1 LSIAPSSTRCPTD
14 ETLALFASGDIDA
27 SPRNDVLVHIET
39 CSDCM
44 AAVLSANAHLEE
56 ERSVVRDW
64 SGRRARSDS
73 RWWLG
78 AVAAAVI
85 IAVIAFPLLRR
96 RDDPIARLVALAP
109 SSARQVEPRLSGGFA
124 WAPYRGPMRSTDSAA
139 DAERLKLGGA
149 AGDALER
156 AQRDHSQEAQR
167 AAAVALMLIDRPADA
182 IDRLHAAAEQ
192 SPADT
197 RAWND
202 LAAARYA
209 AAVQLQRPS
218 LLSEALAAADHAL
231 RIDPKSVEALFNR
244 ALILERMGLVGD
256 ARNAWLR
263 YLEVDSSSSWATE
276 ARGHLHELPSATSS
290 SGFDRDRPLLGNAT
304 AATYRPRLS

>member
-1 LSIAPSSTRCPTD
+1 MSRLPNTQCPTD

-27 SPRNDVLVHIET
+27 STRNDVLAHIET

-56 ERSVVRDW
+56 ERSVGRDW
-64 SGRRARSDS
+64 SGRRARSNS
-73 RWWLG
+73 RWWL

-85 IAVIAFPLLRR
+85 IAVIAFPMLRR

-109 SSARQVEPRLSGGFA
+109 ASARQVEPRLSGGFA

-149 AGDALER
+149 AGDALDR
-156 AQRDHSQEAQR
+156 AQRDHSTEAQR

-182 IDRLHAAAEQ
+182 VDRLQATAEQ
-192 SPADT
+192 SPGDA

-209 AAVQLQRPS
+209 SAVQLQRPS
-218 LLSEALAAADHAL
+218 LLPEALAAADRAL
-231 RIDPKSVEALFNR
+231 RIDPKSAEALFNR
-244 ALILERMGLVGD
+244 ALILERMGLTGE
-256 ARNAWLR
+256 ARTAWLR
-263 YLEVDSSSSWATE
+263 YLEVDSNSSWATE
-276 ARGHLHELPSATSS
+276 ARGHLHELPAATSS
-290 SGFDRDRPLLGNAT
+290 SGYTR
-304 AATYRPRLS
+304 

>member
-1 LSIAPSSTRCPTD
+1 MTIAVSTCPTD

-27 SPRNDVLVHIET
+27 QTRNDVLAHIET

-56 ERSVVRDW
+56 ERSVGRDW
-64 SGRRARSDS
+64 SGRRAWSES
-73 RWWLG
+73 RWWMA

-96 RDDPIARLVALAP
+96 RDDPIARLIALAP
-109 SSARQVEPRLSGGFA
+109 ASARIVEPRLSGGFA

-149 AGDALER
+149 AGDAIER
-156 AQRDHSQEAQR
+156 AQRDRGAEAQ
-167 AAAVALMLIDRPADA
+167 
-182 IDRLHAAAEQ
+182 HAAGVAMVLVDQPAQAVDPLRRVAEQ
-192 SPADT
+192 SPNDVHV
-197 RAWND
+197 WSD

-209 AAVQLQRPS
+209 AAVELQRPS
-218 LLSEALAAADHAL
+218 LLPEALAAADRAL
-231 RIDPKSVEALFNR
+231 RIDPKSAEATFNR
-244 ALILERMGLVGD
+244 ALILEHLGLTGE
-256 ARNAWLR
+256 ARKGWLR

-276 ARGHLHELPSATSS
+276 ARAHLSELPATTRS
-290 SGFDRDRPLLGNAT
+290 SGFDRERPLLENARGKEPL
-304 AATYRPRLS
+304 ARNSE